1 MFKFN
6 SLLSCTRS
14 RLAAIKSFSVDCFLL
29 WERENI
35 VGGGIRIY
43 FKSACWFRAWVL
55 RRVAVKSGVGVVYLC
70 RFLLKTQNGWWKNKK
85 NKLLKRKRIKTRIYV
100 LLDIKNSKPTH
111 TCTRSNVRTMGVV
124 ATVDFFFAM
133 VVCFAAAFFLSRRD
147 SLLLLRTIF
156 PPSLPPPFFH
166 LSLSLISSLSFSLS
180 LPFFVFSRIFSF
192 NFLPH
197 SFRAFSLLCVDDFDV
212 CFCCSLFKYYI

>member
-1 MFKFN
+1 
-6 SLLSCTRS
+6 
-14 RLAAIKSFSVDCFLL
+14 
-29 WERENI
+29 
-35 VGGGIRIY
+35 
-43 FKSACWFRAWVL
+43 
-55 RRVAVKSGVGVVYLC
+55 
-70 RFLLKTQNGWWKNKK
+70 
-85 NKLLKRKRIKTRIYV
+85 
-100 LLDIKNSKPTH
+100 
-111 TCTRSNVRTMGVV
+111 MGVV

-166 LSLSLISSLSFSLS
+166 LSLSLISSFHLSLSLS

-197 SFRAFSLLCVDDFDV
+197 SFRAFSLLCVDDLDV

>member
-1 MFKFN
+1 M
-6 SLLSCTRS
+6 LVS
-14 RLAAIKSFSVDCFLL
+14 RVSFS
-29 WERENI
+29 
-35 VGGGIRIY
+35 
-43 FKSACWFRAWVL
+43 K
-55 RRVAVKSGVGVVYLC
+55 RRGCCLFVCVVSSS
-70 RFLLKTQNGWWKNKK
+70 KTQTKMDDG
-85 NKLLKRKRIKTRIYV
+85 KTRRGLNV
-100 LLDIKNSKPTH
+100 LLDIKNSKPTR

-156 PPSLPPPFFH
+156 PPSLPPPLFH

>member
-1 MFKFN
+1 MFV
-6 SLLSCTRS
+6 C
-14 RLAAIKSFSVDCFLL
+14 
-29 WERENI
+29 
-35 VGGGIRIY
+35 
-43 FKSACWFRAWVL
+43 
-55 RRVAVKSGVGVVYLC
+55 VVSSS
-70 RFLLKTQNGWWKNKK
+70 KTQTKMDDG
-85 NKLLKRKRIKTRIYV
+85 KTRRGLNV
-100 LLDIKNSKPTH
+100 LLDIKNSKPTR

-156 PPSLPPPFFH
+156 PSLPPPFFH
-166 LSLSLISSLSFSLS
+166 LSLSLSFHLSLSLS

>member
-1 MFKFN
+1 MFV
-6 SLLSCTRS
+6 C
-14 RLAAIKSFSVDCFLL
+14 
-29 WERENI
+29 
-35 VGGGIRIY
+35 
-43 FKSACWFRAWVL
+43 
-55 RRVAVKSGVGVVYLC
+55 VVSSS
-70 RFLLKTQNGWWKNKK
+70 KTQTKMDDG
-85 NKLLKRKRIKTRIYV
+85 KTRRGLNV

-166 LSLSLISSLSFSLS
+166 LSLSFHHFISLFLSLSSFLRVLSNLFVQFPSSL
-180 LPFFVFSRIFSF
+180 FSRVFTVV
-192 NFLPH
+192 
-197 SFRAFSLLCVDDFDV
+197 VDDFDV
-212 CFCCSLFKYYI
+212 VSVLFLNTNI

>member
-1 MFKFN
+1 MLVSRVSFN
-6 SLLSCTRS
+6 KR
-14 RLAAIKSFSVDCFLL
+14 
-29 WERENI
+29 
-35 VGGGIRIY
+35 
-43 FKSACWFRAWVL
+43 
-55 RRVAVKSGVGVVYLC
+55 VGVVCLFVC
-70 RFLLKTQNGWWKNKK
+70 VVSSSKTQTKMDDEKTRRG
-85 NKLLKRKRIKTRIYV
+85 LKRGRRIKTRIYV

-147 SLLLLRTIF
+147 SLLLRTIF

-197 SFRAFSLLCVDDFDV
+197 SFRAFSQLLLMILMFVSV
-212 CFCCSLFKYYI
+212 LFLNTIFST